1 MTEQFN
7 IRLSD
12 RWYIDKLG
20 DLSERTGL
28 RRINVAKQL
37 LMHAIEECY
46 PDEEPNDT
54 DLKEDISDI
63 YLHGN
68 LKRTANHD

>member
-7 IRLSD
+7 IRLKD
-12 RWYIDKLG
+12 QWYIDKLA
-20 DLSERTGL
+20 DLSDRTGL
-28 RRINVAKQL
+28 TRINVAKQL

-54 DLKEDISDI
+54 DLKEHISDI
-63 YLHGN
+63 YLNGN
-68 LKRTANHD
+68 LKRTAS